1 MTAAAALALVA
12 ADVRADLPSPS
23 QGVWPLG
30 PVPVRAYALCILAG
44 IVLAVLIA
52 DRRVIARG
60 GPPGGAL
67 DVAAWAVPF
76 GIVGARLYHVIT
88 SPQAYFGAGGSPLD
102 ALKIWQGGLGIWGAV
117 AAGALGAWFGCRRA
131 GVRYSVFADAAAPG
145 VAVAQAAGRFGNWFN
160 NEIYG
165 RRTDLPWGLQVH
177 EWDSAA
183 GRAVR
188 DASGS
193 PVLLPG
199 TYHPTFLYEAL
210 WCLLVALVVV
220 LADRRLR
227 LDHGRAC
234 ARYIVLYTVGRF
246 FIETL
251 RIDPANLVLGH
262 RVNEWVS
269 LLVCLLGVALLVRGT
284 LASRR
289 ASQDTDEVP
298 AK

>member
-1 MTAAAALALVA
+1 V
-12 ADVRADLPSPS
+12 
-23 QGVWPLG
+23 
-30 PVPVRAYALCILAG
+30 
-44 IVLAVLIA
+44 
-52 DRRVIARG
+52 
-60 GPPGGAL
+60 
-67 DVAAWAVPF
+67 
-76 GIVGARLYHVIT
+76 
-88 SPQAYFGAGGSPLD
+88 D
-102 ALKIWQGGLGIWGAV
+102 ALKIWQGGLGIWGAI

-131 GVRYSVFADAAAPG
+131 GVQYSVFVDAAAPG

-227 LDHGRAC
+227 LDHGRAF
-234 ARYIVLYTVGRF
+234 ALYAFLYTVGRF

-251 RIDPANLVLGH
+251 RVDPANLVLGH
-262 RVNEWVS
+262 RVNEWVAV
-269 LLVCLLGVALLVRGT
+269 LVALLAVGLFVRGT
-284 LASRR
+284 LVSRR
-289 ASQDTDEVP
+289 ASHYTDEVT

>member
-23 QGVWPLG
+23 QGVWHLG

-227 LDHGRAC
+227 LDHGRAF
-234 ARYIVLYTVGRF
+234 ALYAFLYTLGRF
-246 FIETL
+246 YVETL

-262 RVNEWVS
+262 RVNEWVAG
-269 LLVCLLGVALLVRGT
+269 LVALLAVGLFVRGT
-284 LASRR
+284 LVSRST
-289 ASQDTDEVP
+289 SQHTDEVT

>member
-1 MTAAAALALVA
+1 
-12 ADVRADLPSPS
+12 
-23 QGVWPLG
+23 
-30 PVPVRAYALCILAG
+30 
-44 IVLAVLIA
+44 
-52 DRRVIARG
+52 
-60 GPPGGAL
+60 
-67 DVAAWAVPF
+67 
-76 GIVGARLYHVIT
+76 
-88 SPQAYFGAGGSPLD
+88 
-102 ALKIWQGGLGIWGAV
+102 
-117 AAGALGAWFGCRRA
+117 
-131 GVRYSVFADAAAPG
+131 
-145 VAVAQAAGRFGNWFN
+145 
-160 NEIYG
+160 
-165 RRTDLPWGLQVH
+165 
-177 EWDSAA
+177 
-183 GRAVR
+183 
-188 DASGS
+188 
-193 PVLLPG
+193 VLLPG

-234 ARYIVLYTVGRF
+234 ALYIVLYTVGRF

-289 ASQDTDEVP
+289 ASQNTDEVP